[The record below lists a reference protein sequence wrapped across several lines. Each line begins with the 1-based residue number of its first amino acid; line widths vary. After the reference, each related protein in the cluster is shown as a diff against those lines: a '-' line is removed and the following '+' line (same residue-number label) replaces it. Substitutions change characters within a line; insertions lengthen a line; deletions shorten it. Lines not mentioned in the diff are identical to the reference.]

1 MARYHL
7 LIVDDEPDLRWVLR
21 GLFEDEGFEVQE
33 AEDGEQALEQLR
45 AADDAG
51 QLPDVVL
58 TDMRMP
64 KVSGLELLRDVR
76 RQYRD
81 LPVVLLS
88 AVEDLAT
95 AVDAMKEGAFDYQA
109 KPFDQERL
117 KLSVQRAAEQH
128 ALRREVQR
136 LRDAQA
142 TTPLDF
148 GQSRLAQELR
158 RTLELVA
165 RQDTVSVLITGES
178 GTGKEIAARAIH
190 YLSPLQSG
198 PFVAIDCGALPEH
211 LLESQLFGHERG
223 AFTGADRSRQG
234 LFSMADGGTLFLDEL
249 GNLPVPLQ
257 AKLLRAL
264 QERVIVPVGGN
275 KPVPFRARLLTATN
289 SDLQLDIEAGRFR
302 VDLYHRIAEFT
313 VTMPPLRERPDDIV
327 YFARAF
333 LAEANVEMGRRVD
346 GFSEAGEA
354 VLRQH
359 PWPGNLR
366 ELRNAVRRMVLL
378 ATSTE
383 LHASDL
389 GILDPQPSNQPS
401 ISALAAGADME
412 PLAKRLRQATDA
424 LEAEILRQTL
434 AACDGNKA
442 AAARTLSID
451 YTTLH
456 RKLKRHDIAPTS
468 RG

>member
-142 TTPLDF
+142 TTTLDF

-366 ELRNAVRRMVLL
+366 ELRNAVRRLVLL

-383 LHASDL
+383 LDASDL

>member
-366 ELRNAVRRMVLL
+366 ELRNAVRRLVLL

-383 LHASDL
+383 LDASDL

>member
-1 MARYHL
+1 MARHQL
-7 LIVDDEPDLRWVLR
+7 LIVDDEPDLRWMLR
-21 GLFEDEGFEVQE
+21 GLFEDAGFEVRE
-33 AEDGEQALEQLR
+33 AENGKQALELLQQ
-45 AADDAG
+45 AADSG

-58 TDMRMP
+58 SDMRMP
-64 KVSGLELLRDVR
+64 EISGLELLRSVR
-76 RQYRD
+76 RQFSD

-95 AVDAMKEGAFDYQA
+95 AVDAIKEGAFDYQA

-117 KLSVQRAAEQH
+117 KLSVNRAAEQH
-128 ALRREVQR
+128 ALRREVQQ

-148 GQSRLAQELR
+148 GPSRVAQDLR
-158 RTLELVA
+158 RTLEIVA
-165 RQDTVSVLITGES
+165 QQDTVSVLITGES

-190 YLSPLQSG
+190 HLSPLQSG

-234 LFSMADGGTLFLDEL
+234 LFTMADGGTLFLDEL
-249 GNLPVPLQ
+249 GNLPLPLQ

-289 SDLQLDIEAGRFR
+289 ADLQVDIEAGRFR

-313 VTMPPLRERPDDIV
+313 VALPPLRDRPDDITH
-327 YFARAF
+327 FARSF
-333 LAEANVEMGRRVD
+333 LTGANIEMGRRVD
-346 GFSEAGEA
+346 GFTVAGEQA
-354 VLRQH
+354 LRRYS
-359 PWPGNLR
+359 WPGNLR
-366 ELRNAVRRMVLL
+366 ELRNALRRMVMMATNSELDEADVGIATAATPTAPVVAL
-378 ATSTE
+378 STST
-383 LHASDL
+383 
-389 GILDPQPSNQPS
+389 DPEQ
-401 ISALAAGADME
+401 
-412 PLAKRLRQATDA
+412 PLAKRLQNATDA
-424 LEAEILRQTL
+424 LEAEILTQTL
-434 AACDGNKA
+434 ASCNGNKA
-442 AAARTLSID
+442 AAARTLRID

-456 RKLKRHDIAPTS
+456 RKLKRHRIS
-468 RG
+468 GS

>member
-1 MARYHL
+1 MARHQL
-7 LIVDDEPDLRWVLR
+7 LIVDDEPDMRWVLR

-33 AEDGEQALEQLR
+33 AEHGKQALEILQQ
-45 AADDAG
+45 AADSG

-58 TDMRMP
+58 SDMRMP
-64 KVSGLELLRDVR
+64 EISGLELLRSVR
-76 RQYRD
+76 RSFSD

-95 AVDAMKEGAFDYQA
+95 AVDAIKEGAFDYQA

-117 KLSVQRAAEQH
+117 KLSVNRAAEQH
-128 ALRREVQR
+128 ALRREVQQ

-148 GQSRLAQELR
+148 GPSRIAQELR
-158 RTLELVA
+158 RTLEIVA
-165 RQDTVSVLITGES
+165 QQDTVSVLITGES

-190 YLSPLQSG
+190 HLSPLRSG

-234 LFSMADGGTLFLDEL
+234 LFTMADGGTLFLDEL
-249 GNLPVPLQ
+249 GNLPLPLQ

-289 SDLQLDIEAGRFR
+289 ADLQVDIDAGRFR

-313 VTMPPLRERPDDIV
+313 VAMPALRERPEDIAH
-327 YFARAF
+327 FARTF
-333 LAEANVEMGRRVD
+333 LAAANVEMGRRVD
-346 GFSEAGEA
+346 GFTSAGEQA
-354 VLRQH
+354 LARS

-366 ELRNAVRRMVLL
+366 ELRNAVRRMVLM
-378 ATSTE
+378 ATHSE
-383 LHASDL
+383 LDEADVGIADRATAPAPAASL
-389 GILDPQPSNQPS
+389 LTSIDPEQ
-401 ISALAAGADME
+401 
-412 PLAKRLRQATDA
+412 PLAKRLQHATDA
-424 LEAEILRQTL
+424 LEAEILTQTL

-442 AAARTLSID
+442 AAARTLRID

-456 RKLKRHDIAPTS
+456 RKLKRHGIS
-468 RG
+468 GS